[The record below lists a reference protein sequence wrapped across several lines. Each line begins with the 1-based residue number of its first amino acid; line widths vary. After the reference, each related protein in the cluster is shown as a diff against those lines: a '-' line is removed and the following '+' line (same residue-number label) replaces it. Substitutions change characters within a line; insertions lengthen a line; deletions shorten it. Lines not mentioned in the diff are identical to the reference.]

1 MVTVK
6 GQTKVK
12 TGTVVK
18 IGVDDKGAIRVTKGS
33 TPWVDIDDEDDEDY
47 DTSASSVTQGA
58 SAASASSA
66 TRVTQATQGSAIYNP
81 TAIDYDGKRYVLKE
95 PLQCTVKWDDDGGN
109 YLWVEYPPFD
119 LYNTGRTVDE
129 AVQRFNEWF
138 ADTYEWLN
146 DVHNDPQKHGA
157 KGLGSRLEEVRVA
170 MNNMV
175 TAVININ

>member
-1 MVTVK
+1 MVAVK
-6 GQTKVK
+6 EQTKVK

-18 IGVDDKGAIRVTKGS
+18 IDLDDTGAIRVTTGNM
-33 TPWVDIDDEDDEDY
+33 TQIDIDDEDEDDY
-47 DTSASSVTQGA
+47 ETLPT
-58 SAASASSA
+58 
-66 TRVTQATQGSAIYNP
+66 YNP
-81 TAIDYDGKRYVLKE
+81 TAIEYDGKRYILKE

-119 LYNTGRTVDE
+119 LYNTGRTVEE
-129 AVQRFNEWF
+129 AIQRFNEWF

-157 KGLGSRLEEVRVA
+157 KGLGERLEEVRQG
-170 MNNMV
+170 MNAMV